1 MTINSYTDTPPDTY
15 YSEIKK
21 KNFRKTNKKTSIT
34 ISEIIYNP
42 YITGMT

>member
-21 KNFRKTNKKTSIT
+21 KNFRKNNNKKQVLQSVRSFT
-34 ISEIIYNP
+34 IHI
-42 YITGMT
+42 